1 MNELSDATRWLNVVM
16 WGGIALIALW
26 AVVWIVRYV
35 RATPM
40 GRVSIRQAVRIRWG
54 WKRLAQMA
62 GLSVTDKMPTLID
75 QLSDTDGKKQHK
87 PRVLTPALKV
97 TPDEFGVM
105 ARANCLPKVSLA
117 EFQKAAPYLADAWG
131 MTRVSVLPGDK
142 PGQVLIRGVRVDPLT
157 TPTEHVPTGRPPKEL
172 ARWELGVDEFGM
184 PVSVSLKDV
193 PGVTVGGL
201 PGFGKTSMNNRLIC
215 DWAPSPAIQ
224 FVTLDGK
231 VTHAREGDYAE
242 LFQRMFA
249 FVGDDLEAA
258 NKLLKRLVL
267 LRRARSACMTS
278 VLGVKN
284 MWHVGPSEM
293 WPLIVINMDEAHTYF
308 RDHKGS
314 DPATKRLA
322 ALAAENARLAED
334 LVKKGRAFGI
344 LMFLTTQKTTG
355 DAIPTF
361 IRDVCPVGLSFA
373 QKTAEAAVAALG
385 EDIRQW
391 PDANPINLQDPAYVG
406 VVVMSAQGRPG
417 FVRIRTP
424 YVPDAY
430 AGDIAA
436 KTAHLVRDPFQLL
449 EELTG
454 RTVEDL
460 AKHNPDEEDGPELLA
475 A

>member
-1 MNELSDATRWLNVVM
+1 MNELNEAFGWLNAVM
-16 WGGIALIALW
+16 WLGIAVIALW
-26 AVVWIVRYV
+26 AAVWIFRYV
-35 RATPM
+35 RASPM
-40 GRVSIRQAVRIRWG
+40 ERVSIRQAIRIRWG

-62 GLSVTDKMPTLID
+62 GLSVTDKMPTMMAELAN
-75 QLSDTDGKKQHK
+75 TDGSKQHK

-105 ARANCLPKVSLA
+105 AWANCLPKVSLV
-117 EFQKAAPYLADAWG
+117 EFQKAAPYLADAWR

-157 TPTEHVPTGRPPKEL
+157 TPTEHVPTGHPPKEHAL
-172 ARWELGVDEFGM
+172 WELGVDEFGI
-184 PVSVSLKDV
+184 PVAVPLKDV
-193 PGVTVGGL
+193 PGITVGGL
-201 PGFGKTSMNNRLIC
+201 PGYGKTSLTNRLVC
-215 DWAPSPAIQ
+215 DWAPSSAIQ

-242 LFQRMFA
+242 LVQRMFA
-249 FVGDDLEAA
+249 FAGDDLEAA
-258 NKLLKRLVL
+258 NKLLKRLVE

-278 VLGVKN
+278 ALGVKN
-284 MWHVGPSEM
+284 MWHVGPSEK
-293 WPLIVINMDEAHTYF
+293 WPLIVVNIDEAHTYF

-314 DPATKRLA
+314 DPASKRLA

-344 LMFLTTQKTTG
+344 LTILTTQKTTG

-406 VVVMSAQGRPG
+406 VAVMSAQGRPG

-424 YVPDAY
+424 YVPDAH
-430 AGDIAA
+430 AGHIAA
-436 KTAHLVRDPFQLL
+436 ETAHLVRDPFKLL
-449 EELTG
+449 EDLTG
-454 RTVEDL
+454 RSIVDL
-460 AKHNPDEEDGPELLA
+460 AKHDPDEDGPELLA

>member
-1 MNELSDATRWLNVVM
+1 MNELNEAFGWLNAVM
-16 WGGIALIALW
+16 WFGIAVIALW
-26 AVVWIVRYV
+26 AAVWIFRYV
-35 RATPM
+35 RASPM
-40 GRVSIRQAVRIRWG
+40 ERVSIRQAVRIRWG

-62 GLSVTDKMPTLID
+62 GLSVTDKMPTMMAELANM
-75 QLSDTDGKKQHK
+75 DGVKQHK

-97 TPDEFGVM
+97 TSDEFGVM
-105 ARANCLPKVSLA
+105 AWANCLPKVSLA
-117 EFQKAAPYLADAWG
+117 EFQKAAPYLADAWR

-157 TPTEHVPTGRPPKEL
+157 TPTEHVPTGRPPNEHAL
-172 ARWELGVDEFGM
+172 WELGVDEFGI
-184 PVSVSLKDV
+184 PVSVPLKDV
-193 PGVTVGGL
+193 PGITVGGL
-201 PGFGKTSMNNRLIC
+201 PGYGKTSLTNRLVC

-242 LFQRMFA
+242 LVQRMFA
-249 FVGDDLEAA
+249 FAGDDLESA
-258 NKLLKRLVL
+258 NKLLKRLVE

-278 VLGVKN
+278 ILGVKN

-293 WPLIVINMDEAHTYF
+293 WPLIVVNIDEAHTYF

-344 LMFLTTQKTTG
+344 LTILTTQKTTG

-406 VVVMSAQGRPG
+406 VAVMSAQGRPG

-424 YVPDAY
+424 YVPDAH
-430 AGDIAA
+430 AGHIAA
-436 KTAHLVRDPFQLL
+436 ETAHLVRDPFKLL
-449 EELTG
+449 EDLTG
-454 RTVEDL
+454 RSVVDL
-460 AKHNPDEEDGPELLA
+460 AKHDPDEDGPDLIA